1 LLYLAC
7 YFILLETILK
17 PKGLE
22 MSGFAEL
29 TPGRAQAPAVKNRPR
44 RHVSAYG
51 FGPAEPVNIKT
62 RADERLELN
71 SRFNSMNLQF
81 FQVENLLIKIDVSRT
96 TVAMAPQKQ
105 TELS

>member
-1 LLYLAC
+1 
-7 YFILLETILK
+7 
-17 PKGLE
+17 

-29 TPGRAQAPAVKNRPR
+29 SPGRAQALEVKNRRR

-81 FQVENLLIKIDVSRT
+81 YKVEDLLIKIEVGRT
-96 TVAMAPQKQ
+96 TVAMEPQKQ